1 MVPFMW
7 ASLAMAVASIPVLMA
22 SIRRRTHLLLA
33 VACGMVFLSTW
44 MDKGLGLIAGGFA
57 ITPMDTVADYA
68 PTLPEILISVGI
80 YAGGAL
86 LLTLLYKI
94 VLSVREEPPGV

>member
-1 MVPFMW
+1 M
-7 ASLAMAVASIPVLMA
+7 
-22 SIRRRTHLLLA
+22 RRRTEGLLA

-57 ITPMDTVADYA
+57 ISPMETVADYS
-68 PTLPEILISVGI
+68 PTLPEILISLGI

-86 LLTLLYKI
+86 LLTLLYKM
-94 VLSVREEPPGV
+94 VLSVRAETETQSPGAA